1 MKGKKHFFI
10 LTLILVLIAS
20 MLSGCSG
27 SINGNSKGSSV
38 NKGSV
43 TKLGNSS
50 KKISIL
56 SGSDNS
62 ELEPILTEYAKKNHV
77 EIDMTYKGSLDIMRA
92 LAEEDFNYDAVW
104 PASSVWMNAGDEKL
118 HRIKHAESISITP
131 VIFGIKKSKAE
142 ELGFVGKDV

>member
-56 SGSDNS
+56 SGSENS
-62 ELEPILTEYAKKNHV
+62 ELEPILTEYSKKNHV